1 MGGWPAR
8 ILQLTPDAA
17 AMIGDGFLEVTD
29 PESACVAR
37 RLLDEGVANPRP
49 RLLPSMS
56 DVTVIVVLRND
67 EAGLT
72 RILSAL
78 RGHHVVVVDDGS
90 DRPIQVP
97 EKRGRSCRVT
107 VLRHDV
113 PRGAI
118 AARNAG
124 LHAATTEFVAFLDSD
139 VVPRSGWLEV
149 MLGHFSDPAV
159 ALVAP
164 RIVALD
170 SESTVLARYQH
181 TRSALDLG
189 RREAAVCADGT
200 VPYVS
205 CSAVLLRRRALVS
218 EGGFAQDSLV
228 PGADLCRQLEQA
240 GWRLR
245 YEPAARV
252 AHDNRQPMRTWF
264 ARLMT
269 HGCSAA
275 QLGKRHRR
283 RVSPLAVTRPTVA
296 ALALL
301 LTVTWTGLFG
311 AVVPFG
317 LAVWR
322 VRRRHRGLDHPTRLA
337 AIYVARGFGAG
348 LWQVASA
355 MFRHYWPVTLVA
367 VLCSRR
373 VRQVALA
380 LALAEGAADWATHR
394 AEGGLDPLRYLA
406 FKRLDDLAYGA
417 GLWRGA
423 LRARSLAALTPTL
436 QD

>member
-1 MGGWPAR
+1 M
-8 ILQLTPDAA
+8 Q
-17 AMIGDGFLEVTD
+17 
-29 PESACVAR
+29 
-37 RLLDEGVANPRP
+37 
-49 RLLPSMS
+49 
-56 DVTVIVVLRND
+56 
-67 EAGLT
+67 
-72 RILSAL
+72 
-78 RGHHVVVVDDGS
+78 
-90 DRPIQVP
+90 
-97 EKRGRSCRVT
+97 
-107 VLRHDV
+107 
-113 PRGAI
+113 
-118 AARNAG
+118 
-124 LHAATTEFVAFLDSD
+124 AATTEFIAFLDSD

-189 RREAAVCADGT
+189 RREAAVCADGA

-205 CSAVLLRRRALVS
+205 CSAVLLRRRALLS
-218 EGGFAQDSLV
+218 EGGFAEDSLV
-228 PGADLCRQLEQA
+228 PGADLCRQLEHA

-275 QLGKRHRR
+275 QLGKHHRR
-283 RVSPLAVTRPTVA
+283 RVSPLVVSRPTVA

-301 LTVTWTGLFG
+301 ATVTWTGLFG

-322 VRRRHRGLDHPTRLA
+322 VRRRHRGLDRPTRLA

-355 MFRHYWPVTLVA
+355 MFRHYWPVRIGGVVFPPHSA
-367 VLCSRR
+367 GRAGVGAGRGSRR
-373 VRQVALA
+373 LGHA
-380 LALAEGAADWATHR
+380 R
-394 AEGGLDPLRYLA
+394 AKGGLDPVRYLV
-406 FKRLDDLAYGA
+406 FKRLDDVAYGA

-423 LRARSLAALTPTL
+423 LRARSLAALTPDV